1 MPDTTNSP
9 TRQTDQLGDLQRTIY
24 CGQVREEHVGQTV
37 TVMGWVDR
45 RRDLGSLIFLDIRD
59 REGIVQVVASPE
71 DPPALEKAKVL
82 RQEYVVSVTGPIVRR
97 DPETVNAEIATGE
110 VEIRAHQIYILNT
123 SLTPPFP
130 ITETASVSEET
141 RLRYRYLDLRRKRLR
156 RNLQLRHRVVLEIRK
171 FFDEQGF
178 LEIETPF
185 LTRATPEGARDYL
198 VPSRLYSSHFYA
210 LPQSPQLFKQLL
222 MISGFDKYFQ
232 VVRCFRDEDLRADR
246 QPEFTQVDVEISF
259 AQVETIFQVVEAL
272 LDRVFRLTGIEV
284 SRPFPRL
291 TYSDAISRYGT
302 DRPDTR
308 FGLEL
313 VDVSPA
319 FIESSFQVFQEI
331 LGNGGLIKG
340 IRVPGR
346 ANYSRKQLD
355 DLRVLI
361 QAQEKESDLSW
372 VKRSPEELKSSLP
385 KVVTAP
391 ELEKIAGLAQLRE
404 QDIFLMV
411 GGPERQVHELLAPF
425 RLQLGKQEGLIPS
438 DSYEFLWVHHFPLLE
453 WDEREKRYSA
463 CHHPFTAPLDE
474 DEGRLEEEP
483 EKVQAKAYD
492 VVLNGVELASGSIR
506 IHQPELQQRVFR
518 MLSLSAEEAEAKFGF
533 LLEAMRH
540 GAPPHGGI
548 ALGLDR
554 MVMLLAGEQSIRD
567 VIAFPK
573 TARALDLMCKAP
585 SSVSDEQLK
594 ELHLRVKE

>member
-1 MPDTTNSP
+1 MQ
-9 TRQTDQLGDLQRTIY
+9 QTDRLGDLQRTVY
-24 CGQVREEHVGQTV
+24 CGQIREEHVGKTV

-45 RRDLGSLIFLDIRD
+45 RRDLGSLIFLDLRD

-71 DPPALEKAKVL
+71 EHAALEKAKVL
-82 RQEYVVSVTGPIVRR
+82 RQEYVVSVTGPVVSR
-97 DPETVNAEIATGE
+97 DPETVNAQIATGE
-110 VEIRAHQIYILNT
+110 VEIRAHEIRILNT

-130 ITETASVSEET
+130 ITEAASISEET
-141 RLRYRYLDLRRKRLR
+141 RLHYRYLDLRRGRLR
-156 RNLQLRHRVVLEIRK
+156 RNLELRHRVVLEIRK
-171 FFDEQGF
+171 FFDEEGF

-185 LTRATPEGARDYL
+185 LTRSTPEGARDYL

-222 MISGFDKYFQ
+222 MISGFDRYFQ

-259 AQVETIFQVVEAL
+259 AQMETVIQVVETML
-272 LDRVFRLTGIEV
+272 ERVFTLAGIRV
-284 SRPFPRL
+284 SSPFTRI
-291 TYSDAISRYGT
+291 TYNDAISRYGT
-302 DRPDTR
+302 DRPDIR

-313 VDVSPA
+313 VDVSSA
-319 FIESSFQVFQEI
+319 FVESPFQVFQEI
-331 LGNGGLIKG
+331 LGSGGLIKG

-346 ANYSRKQLD
+346 SDYSRKQLD
-355 DLRVLI
+355 DLRALI
-361 QAQEKESDLSW
+361 QKQGKEADLSW
-372 VKRSPEELKSSLP
+372 VKRTPEGLKSSLP
-385 KVVTAP
+385 KVVTAR
-391 ELEKIAGLAQLRE
+391 ELEKTAGLAELRE
-404 QDIFLMV
+404 KDILLMV

-425 RLQLGKQEGLIPS
+425 RLQLGNQENLIPS

-453 WDEREKRYSA
+453 WDKREQRYSA

-483 EKVQAKAYD
+483 DKIQAKAYD
-492 VVLNGVELASGSIR
+492 IVVNGVEIGGGSIR

-518 MLSLSAEEAEAKFGF
+518 VLGLSDEEAEAKFGF
-533 LLEAMRH
+533 FLEAMRH

-554 MVMLLAGEQSIRD
+554 IVMLLAREQSIRD

-573 TARALDLMCKAP
+573 TNRALDLMCNAP
-585 SSVSDEQLK
+585 SNVSDKQLK
-594 ELHLRVKE
+594 ELHLLVKE